1 MGRTNDLGGS
11 SSEHH
16 PLLSPGGE
24 SEGLIGAQDA
34 GGAQGGAAN
43 HPLYVIHKLTPKT
56 GQGLPQN
63 KNCHY
68 MGNPREENNQE
79 IGQHQVCENQRLYV
93 SFSGQTRLERC
104 CGRKT

>member
-34 GGAQGGAAN
+34 GGAQGGAAS

-56 GQGLPQN
+56 GQGVSQN
-63 KNCHY
+63 KTCHY
-68 MGNPREENNQE
+68 MRDPRGQKKQK
-79 IGQHQVCENQRLYV
+79 IG
-93 SFSGQTRLERC
+93 
-104 CGRKT
+104 

>member
-1 MGRTNDLGGS
+1 MGRTNDLGGP

-16 PLLSPGGE
+16 PLCSPGGE

-34 GGAQGGAAN
+34 GGAQGSAPS
-43 HPLYVIHKLTPKT
+43 HSLYVIHKLTQET
-56 GQGLPQN
+56 VQGLPQN

-68 MGNPREENNQE
+68 TGNPREENNQE
-79 IGQHQVCENQRLYV
+79 IGQRQVCENHICN

-104 CGRKT
+104 CGRKG